1 MPVLDHVLLL
11 AALLVP
17 ETVTAAN
24 GNCDNADLRDP
35 KFRDDDMC
43 RCHTDCWQYFV
54 RDGRRLETE
63 AGLTSRR
70 HMQSNSE
77 YSTCKGCCDDGACAS
92 AGLDVG
98 GPACGTQSSSPQGWC
113 TVGNSCGQTGGLC
126 STAQDCIALT
136 EGTKSCTAES
146 GGAAASS
153 CDQLSVQAT
162 ITSRGIDPDTDFL
175 FSSPRATWEEL
186 CDVVVAWNARFP
198 AKPFLAEASDGN
210 NILTLSAFL
219 GNAAQESANFQAC
232 GEYVAP
238 CPAQF
243 SNGEWNHICSG
254 GAPDDYAD
262 ENWGTCYQTPIV
274 SSDSFS
280 KGGSLPANACGTSP
294 TCTDWADRPLSG
306 TSCWFGRGA
315 IQLTWNC
322 NYAKANVLL
331 SELGQGIDICADP
344 SSICDNG
351 KSFWGGS
358 LAYWMQNVHDAYMQD
373 HVVDTAMAC
382 IKNGCSGPWVDG
394 EGTWTGSGHAV
405 RRENYRRYLGML
417 TGGVIPSPSPSP
429 GPTPSPHCSSEA
441 PANACAPCAIEG
453 DCGGTGSAPWFCFID
468 YQCDGA
474 TSPSTSPSPSPSQSP
489 SPGALRAEPL
499 GPWLCFCVNG
509 DS

>member
-1 MPVLDHVLLL
+1 
-11 AALLVP
+11 
-17 ETVTAAN
+17 
-24 GNCDNADLRDP
+24 
-35 KFRDDDMC
+35 
-43 RCHTDCWQYFV
+43 
-54 RDGRRLETE
+54 
-63 AGLTSRR
+63 
-70 HMQSNSE
+70 MQSNSE

-113 TVGNSCGQTGGLC
+113 TVGNSCGKTGGLC

-262 ENWGTCYQTPIV
+262 ENWGTC
-274 SSDSFS
+274 
-280 KGGSLPANACGTSP
+280 
-294 TCTDWADRPLSG
+294 LS
-306 TSCWFGRGA
+306 A
-315 IQLTWNC
+315 
-322 NYAKANVLL
+322 
-331 SELGQGIDICADP
+331 SE
-344 SSICDNG
+344 DN
-351 KSFWGGS
+351 
-358 LAYWMQNVHDAYMQD
+358 
-373 HVVDTAMAC
+373 
-382 IKNGCSGPWVDG
+382 
-394 EGTWTGSGHAV
+394 
-405 RRENYRRYLGML
+405 
-417 TGGVIPSPSPSP
+417 
-429 GPTPSPHCSSEA
+429 
-441 PANACAPCAIEG
+441 
-453 DCGGTGSAPWFCFID
+453 
-468 YQCDGA
+468 
-474 TSPSTSPSPSPSQSP
+474 
-489 SPGALRAEPL
+489 LRALMPIL
-499 GPWLCFCVNG
+499 VTTLFLCHTSGN
-509 DS
+509 